1 MADPALK
8 SESAPEA
15 PRPADPVLKVV
26 PPPAAKA
33 RSKASQALGMFRQH
47 RRKILLVA
55 IPALAAIIGLTFYLM
70 GGRYIST
77 DNAYVGAQKVLITPD
92 VAGKIVNVFVREGQH
107 VNAGDKI
114 FEIDPTPYK
123 LAVAQAQAKLDT
135 AATQF
140 NTTKADF
147 GVLTKLTTFAQKNVE
162 LKQRDVERKSALVE
176 NRSGS
181 QADLDKSTGDLVTAQ
196 LQRQL
201 AEQRKEDALHQLMGN
216 PDLKLED
223 FPAYAQAKAAL
234 DQAKLDLKHTLLV
247 APINGTATQV
257 DNIQLGRFVAA
268 GNPILSVI
276 DDSAPWVDANP
287 KETDITYL
295 RVGQRAT
302 VQIDTFPSHKFHG
315 SVVSVAP
322 GTGSQFSILP
332 AQNASGNWI
341 KVVQRVPLRI
351 AFDQG
356 EDTHLLRSGMS
367 AVVEID
373 TGRNRSI
380 LTLLGLSNPKPAA
393 RTAVP

>member
-1 MADPALK
+1 
-8 SESAPEA
+8 
-15 PRPADPVLKVV
+15 V

-33 RSKASQALGMFRQH
+33 RSKASRALGSFRQH
-47 RRKILLVA
+47 RRKILLIA
-55 IPALAAIIGLTFYLM
+55 IPALVAVIGLTFYLL

-135 AATQF
+135 AATQY
-140 NTTKADF
+140 NTLKSDL

-181 QADLDKSTGDLVTAQ
+181 QADLDKSTSDFVTAQ

-201 AEQRKEDALHQLMGN
+201 AEQRKEDALHQLMGD

-247 APINGTATQV
+247 APINGIATQV

-295 RVGQRAT
+295 RIGQRAT
-302 VQIDTFPSHKFHG
+302 VQIDTFPGHKFHG
-315 SVVSVAP
+315 SVVSIAP

-351 AFDQG
+351 AFDPG

-380 LTLLGLSNPKPAA
+380 LTLLGLSNPKPTS